1 MCQSDN
7 VRALVEAPL
16 PAAVIPSRSSG
27 SPGPFA
33 GPAGLRPFAYASFS
47 TPGGWCW
54 GLGPG
59 AAPTSLLNREG
70 NPSLKSTESRTET
83 ETQDFIVSP

>member
-7 VRALVEAPL
+7 VRASVAAPL

-33 GPAGLRPFAYASFS
+33 GPAGLRPFAYTSFS
-47 TPGGWCW
+47 TPGGAW
-54 GLGPG
+54 G
-59 AAPTSLLNREG
+59 
-70 NPSLKSTESRTET
+70 
-83 ETQDFIVSP
+83 